1 LRAGALWLL
10 PERVL
15 LAADVDAR
23 IVYQRFEQLMCSG
36 RMFLLKSI
44 TGKCLQHKVV
54 RA

>member
-1 LRAGALWLL
+1 M

-23 IVYQRFEQLMCSG
+23 IVYQRFEQLMCTG
-36 RMFLLKSI
+36 RMFHVKSI